1 MLHGIDTDF
10 LVAAE
15 VSDHVYHAGADA
27 LLDRVLNQGDE
38 FAVAP
43 QTLGEFIHVVTDP
56 KRLTVPLPVVDAINR
71 AERWWNAAEV
81 VRVFPTA
88 RSTVDFLHLL
98 REHRLGR
105 KRLLDTQLAS
115 TFRDAGVKK
124 IITNNESDYRAFGS
138 FEIIGYK

>member
-124 IITNNESDYRAFGS
+124 IITNNESDYRVFGS

>member
-43 QTLGEFIHVVTDP
+43 QTLGESIHVVTDP

-115 TFRDAGVKK
+115 TFRDAGVKR
-124 IITNNESDYRAFGS
+124 IITNNESDCRVFGS

>member
-1 MLHGIDTDF
+1 MLHGINTDF
-10 LVAAE
+10 LVAVE

-81 VRVFPTA
+81 VRVFPAA
-88 RSTVDFLHLL
+88 RSTADFLHLL

-115 TFRDAGVKK
+115 TFRDAGGK
-124 IITNNESDYRAFGS
+124 EEY
-138 FEIIGYK
+138 Y